1 MVIVEKISLAL
12 SSIKN
17 LKTVIISSEIMHPH
31 RMLGLE
37 DNSKFYMTK
46 SKSGLVIF

>member
-17 LKTVIISSEIMHPH
+17 LKTVIIALEIMHPH
-31 RMLGLE
+31 NTLGLA
-37 DNSKFYMTK
+37 DNSKFYIT
-46 SKSGLVIF
+46 KSGLVIF